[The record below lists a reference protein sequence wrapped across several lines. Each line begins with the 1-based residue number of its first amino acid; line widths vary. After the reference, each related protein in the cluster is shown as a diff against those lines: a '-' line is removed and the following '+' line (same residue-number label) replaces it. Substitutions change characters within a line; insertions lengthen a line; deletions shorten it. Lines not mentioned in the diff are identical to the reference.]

1 MKSWH
6 FFAHWKCQLLCN
18 GWTSSKTVSSM
29 LWQILFR
36 HYQQSHES
44 IFSLADFLWNL
55 SLIYFLAWILGIFPY
70 VFLSTKGAELLTHFC
85 WFRVE
90 IQTSLC
96 TGFGRTWGDFVSL
109 RIGVKLLKGGLEK
122 RLSTLAV
129 SVDFCETFCL
139 WRFCTVQVQ
148 TRVLILSNVMNTDTT
163 ILSVLMRE

>member
-1 MKSWH
+1 
-6 FFAHWKCQLLCN
+6 
-18 GWTSSKTVSSM
+18 M
-29 LWQILFR
+29 LWQILFP

-55 SLIYFLAWILGIFPY
+55 SLICCLMWILGIFPY
-70 VFLSTKGAELLTHFC
+70 VFVSTKGVELLTHFC

-129 SVDFCETFCL
+129 SVDFCETFCFEGLHSAGAELQTVFLSYQML
-139 WRFCTVQVQ
+139 WTQLVSFWWENGENRFGFCA
-148 TRVLILSNVMNTDTT
+148 VLCWF
-163 ILSVLMRE
+163 